1 MTHPNSLRSKAIWSL
16 LPPAIVT
23 VALAL
28 TLAVPSAAQG
38 RDIPAPT
45 PPADGERAIVI
56 DVTDGD
62 TIRVDRGDGGNER
75 LRYIGIDTP
84 ETVKPDAPVEAWGP
98 EAAAANEELVGGRV
112 VLLERDVSEYDKYDR
127 LLRYVWVEGSDGWLL
142 VNAELVAQGLAEV
155 RALLEFYGSAG
166 EGPAFG
172 RGCLLC
178 NTAVEFGPND
188 PSGAQFVQRY
198 FERLSRAFLG
208 ALHNAQSR
216 GELRR
221 SVDPSEEANFFTA
234 SVLGLFVMLRA
245 KASTTVIE
253 SAAQAALKHLDALRE

>member
-1 MTHPNSLRSKAIWSL
+1 M
-16 LPPAIVT
+16 
-23 VALAL
+23 
-28 TLAVPSAAQG
+28 G
-38 RDIPAPT
+38 RKKSY
-45 PPADGERAIVI
+45 
-56 DVTDGD
+56 
-62 TIRVDRGDGGNER
+62 DR
-75 LRYIGIDTP
+75 
-84 ETVKPDAPVEAWGP
+84 DA
-98 EAAAANEELVGGRV
+98 LVGKAMEVFRDHGFAGTSAEILVEHLGVNRFSLYAEFGNKQGLFDAALKRYDEEV
-112 VLLERDVSEYDKYDR
+112 VERSFGPLEAP
-127 LLRYVWVEGSDGWLL
+127 G
-142 VNAELVAQGLAEV
+142 AGLAEV

-245 KASTTVIE
+245 KVSTTVIE